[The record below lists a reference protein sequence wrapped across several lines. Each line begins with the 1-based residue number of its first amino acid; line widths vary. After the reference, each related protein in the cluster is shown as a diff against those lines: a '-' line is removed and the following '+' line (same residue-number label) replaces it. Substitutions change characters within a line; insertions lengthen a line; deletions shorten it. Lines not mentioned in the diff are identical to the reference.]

1 MEDIKYKMS
10 YNIVKTMVDPLT
22 GKKSCILLLDGL
34 SSILEIKELDK
45 ALKMTEIFNQNSD
58 SGWIYE
64 VRGGGKIIKK
74 K

>member
-1 MEDIKYKMS
+1 MS
-10 YNIVKTMVDPLT
+10 YNIIKIMVDPLT
-22 GKKSCILLLDGL
+22 KKKTCVLMLDGL
-34 SSILEIKELDK
+34 SSILEIQELDK
-45 ALKMTEIFNQNSD
+45 ALKMAEIFNQNSD